1 MNGSEVC
8 TPSNR
13 NAARYK
19 KYKTARVSSYSQT
32 GAPARKRRA
41 PSWSGSSN
49 WGKSDRQAEVQKQ
62 TREKLSPARCR
73 DWLACSKRRMWER
86 MTVGRRQVR
95 KCKEKNT
102 EAGEEETQQKE
113 ANLQS
118 KTDPGSRERPTQGRE
133 TSLGTIGQPATLG
146 EQQAT
151 CKVDYSESDRHWTL
165 GRDEV
170 CEEAHG
176 EGMVPRESEVT
187 GPQSSADLYD
197 PLGPG
202 RECCLFSY
210 VHSCLLRVFSP

>member
-32 GAPARKRRA
+32 VHLQGRDQHPHGVGV
-41 PSWSGSSN
+41 PTGGSQI
-49 WGKSDRQAEVQKQ
+49 GRQRYRGRQ
-62 TREKLSPARCR
+62 EKLSPARCR

-95 KCKEKNT
+95 KCKEENT

-151 CKVDYSESDRHWTL
+151 CKVDYSESDRHCTL

-170 CEEAHG
+170 CEEARG

-202 RECCLFSY
+202 RECCLFS
-210 VHSCLLRVFSP
+210 